1 MDSVPLFVDGS
12 AGCYSCKIGT
22 QNEDHIYL
30 MSTILR
36 EDRAREIAQTLGL
49 DVILKG
55 FDPITI
61 DLYI

>member
-1 MDSVPLFVDGS
+1 MQNSS
-12 AGCYSCKIGT
+12 TGCYSCKIGT
-22 QNEDHIYL
+22 KKDDHIYL
-30 MSTILR
+30 MSTILS

>member
-1 MDSVPLFVDGS
+1 MQNSS
-12 AGCYSCKIGT
+12 TGCYSCKIGT

-36 EDRAREIAQTLGL
+36 EDRAREIAQILGL
-49 DVILKG
+49 DVIFKG

-61 DLYI
+61 DIYI